1 MEDSAFVVS
10 MKGSERTL
18 EELISLFSTFFYL
31 WTVAYIFSFSD

>member
-18 EELISLFSTFFYL
+18 EELISLFSTFFLSLDSCLYFFL
-31 WTVAYIFSFSD
+31 